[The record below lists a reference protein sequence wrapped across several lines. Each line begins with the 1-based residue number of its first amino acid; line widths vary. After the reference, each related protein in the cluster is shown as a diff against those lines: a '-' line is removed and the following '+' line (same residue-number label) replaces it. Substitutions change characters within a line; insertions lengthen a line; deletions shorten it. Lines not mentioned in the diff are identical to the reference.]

1 MKYCQSPRCHYY
13 NTSDRLKG
21 SGGDKNFQTRKRSKL
36 YFGGGNFCTL
46 NCQNDWFEVY
56 GNRAIDHFGRIII
69 PKKRNKN
76 EPNFWAIRNQI
87 LERLYGS
94 NRTWETD
101 VDWTRVSQ
109 EVDNIINQS
118 TN

>member
-1 MKYCQSPRCHYY
+1 MAYYY
-13 NTSDRLKG
+13 NTNHNYYNTNDRLKG
-21 SGGDKNFQTRKRSKL
+21 NGGDKNFQTRKRSKL

-56 GNRAIDHFGRIII
+56 GSRAIEHFGRIIT

-76 EPNFWAIRNQI
+76 EPNFWAVRNQVV
-87 LERLYGS
+87 ERLYGS
-94 NRTWETD
+94 EYGWQNN

-109 EVDNIINQS
+109 EVDNIINQQ
-118 TN
+118 TT